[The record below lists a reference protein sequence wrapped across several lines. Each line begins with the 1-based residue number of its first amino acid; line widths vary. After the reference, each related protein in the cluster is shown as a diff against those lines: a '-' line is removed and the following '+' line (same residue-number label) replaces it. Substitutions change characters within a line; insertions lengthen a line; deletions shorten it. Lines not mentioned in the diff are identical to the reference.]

1 MTNRTRKCIIAIV
14 AVMAVLTLLF
24 IFGNSLKDSSESS
37 EQSFA
42 VKEILMRGLGLFGI
56 KGDINIAL
64 LRNMAHV
71 AEFSLLGACLS
82 LLALYFARRKESV
95 SLSRYASFLGT
106 SIGAGA
112 LIAIL
117 DELLQL
123 GSAGRACE
131 LKDALLDFLGI
142 IIGTVFACFVYWLF
156 VKIKHWKVQKNKE
169 KEKICK
175 NT

>member
-1 MTNRTRKCIIAIV
+1 M
-14 AVMAVLTLLF
+14 LF

-42 VKEILMRGLGLFGI
+42 VKEILMRALGGLGI
-56 KGDINIAL
+56 NGDINIAL

-71 AEFSLLGACLS
+71 AEFALLGACLS

-95 SLSRYASFLGT
+95 SLSRYASFLGA
-106 SIGAGA
+106 SIGTGA
-112 LIAIL
+112 LVAIL

-142 IIGTVFACFVYWLF
+142 IIGTVFACFMYWLF
-156 VKIKHWKVQKNKE
+156 VKTKHCMMQKNK
-169 KEKICK
+169 
-175 NT
+175 

>member
-1 MTNRTRKCIIAIV
+1 MTNRTRKFMIAII

-42 VKEILMRGLGLFGI
+42 VKEILMRALGGLGI
-56 KGDINIAL
+56 NGDINIAL

-71 AEFSLLGACLS
+71 AEFALLGACLS

-95 SLSRYASFLGT
+95 SLSRYASFLGA
-106 SIGAGA
+106 SIGTGA
-112 LIAIL
+112 LVAIL

-142 IIGTVFACFVYWLF
+142 IIGTVFACFMYWLF
-156 VKIKHWKVQKNKE
+156 VKTKHCMMQKNK
-169 KEKICK
+169 
-175 NT
+175 